1 MANQDRT
8 ITFDD
13 EVYESRSG
21 AGRAACGLSVK
32 GWHCCMTDTA
42 DGPRWLTE
50 LCQALNTE
58 G

>member
-21 AGRAACGLSVK
+21 GGRAACGLSVN
-32 GWHCCMTDTA
+32 GWRFWMTDTA
-42 DGPRWLTE
+42 DGRARSRNYVRP
-50 LCQALNTE
+50 
-58 G
+58 